1 MLLESDF
8 TIGFEIEAIA
18 FEPNYQ
24 RIKDIFREFSDKSK
38 DKEERLFFI
47 SGDSSISIDQD
58 IQDLSEYEVY
68 DENNNVKYF
77 NESIVPF
84 EIDTGYMTLNPRNKK
99 ELIQLL
105 LAIYFEG
112 IMSNNTCSLHVHIKP
127 KHLKI
132 DSIQARFFSNML
144 LAYIVESE
152 LYNKYLLF
160 DNQKMYNEEWSSVDN
175 MIEEYNIF
183 KKRYF
188 ENIEYVYNKKYD
200 YRQRGLF
207 HVHQQGT
214 LEWRGN
220 RGLFD
225 YNPVMFSH
233 KSLKTFE
240 DNIKKHLSFIF
251 KLIKDLTKVANGK
264 VNLPKTDDS
273 VYWRLFNYKNIVYS
287 KR

>member
-24 RIKDIFREFSDKSK
+24 RIKNIFREFSDRRS
-38 DKEERLFFI
+38 DKEERMFFI
-47 SGDSSISIDQD
+47 SGDSSISVDQD

-68 DENNNVKYF
+68 DENGEVRYF

-84 EIDTGYMTLNPRNKK
+84 EIDTGYLTLTPRNKK
-99 ELIQLL
+99 ELIELL
-105 LAIYFEG
+105 LGIYFEG
-112 IMSNNTCSLHVHIKP
+112 IMSNNTCSLHVHFKP
-127 KHLKI
+127 KHLDT
-132 DSIQARFFSNML
+132 DSIQARFFSYML
-144 LAYIVESE
+144 LAYIVESK
-152 LYNKYLLF
+152 LYEKYLIF
-160 DNQKMYNEEWSSVDN
+160 DNQCMFNDEWSSVN
-175 MIEEYNIF
+175 EMINEYEIF
-183 KKRYF
+183 KKKF
-188 ENIEYVYNKKYD
+188 LTNTECVYDKKYE
-200 YRQRGLF
+200 YRKRGLF

-220 RGLFD
+220 RGFFD

-240 DNIKKHLSFIF
+240 DSIKKHLIFIF
-251 KLIKDLTKVANGK
+251 KLIKDLTKIANGK
-264 VNLPKTDDS
+264 VDLPKSDDS
-273 VYWRLFNYKNIVYS
+273 IYWKLFNYKNIVYS